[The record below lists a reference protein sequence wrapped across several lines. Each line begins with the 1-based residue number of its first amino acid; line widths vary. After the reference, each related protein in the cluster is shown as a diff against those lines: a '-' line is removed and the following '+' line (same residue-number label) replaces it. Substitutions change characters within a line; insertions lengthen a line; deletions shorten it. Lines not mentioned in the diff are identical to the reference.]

1 VSRVPFSGARNR
13 SGEIVAQ
20 CRASV
25 LLLKQAAQELIA
37 DGCHGVT
44 RYPPTGD
51 KTMRLHAQTGE
62 IILFCA
68 GEPDRSE
75 VRPTLRLEGA
85 VYCELVSET
94 GGFRGFAIRLIF
106 QGVYG

>member
-1 VSRVPFSGARNR
+1 VLIEDKASGTQL
-13 SGEIVAQ
+13 I
-20 CRASV
+20 
-25 LLLKQAAQELIA
+25 QELIA
-37 DGCHGVT
+37 DGRHGVT

-75 VRPTLRLEGA
+75 VRPTLRWRKPDF
-85 VYCELVSET
+85 ELFVPLGIS
-94 GGFRGFAIRLIF
+94 ASPS
-106 QGVYG
+106 